1 MIDNS
6 REFRIKRGFGLTMML
21 ALLIFAA
28 VPTVWVLILSLRTE
42 IAIFEPIWVRKDRIS
57 T

>member
-28 VPTVWVLILSLRTE
+28 VPTVWVLILSLRT
-42 IAIFEPIWVRKDRIS
+42 
-57 T
+57 